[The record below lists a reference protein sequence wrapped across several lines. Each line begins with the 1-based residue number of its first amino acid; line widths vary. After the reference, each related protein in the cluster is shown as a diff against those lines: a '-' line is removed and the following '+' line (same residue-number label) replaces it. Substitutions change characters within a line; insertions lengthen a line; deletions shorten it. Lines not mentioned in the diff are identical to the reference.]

1 MTPFIWKGNP
11 SRQSMTGHQIRGIIS
26 LSLFLALIPFISF
39 FLSSNT
45 SISYPI
51 LSTAGP
57 AFRAVEFVREK
68 GETGVFFVEPGT
80 SISQFLE
87 ITKEDILPAGDREI
101 TGGMKIRKV
110 GQGGRAM
117 IRIEKMDAAARLA
130 LGLPMD
136 INTAGR
142 DDLVL
147 VPGIGE
153 KTADII
159 VAARAKKNR
168 FGSLEELK
176 EIRGIKEKKLEKLRP
191 YLCVEP

>member
-1 MTPFIWKGNP
+1 
-11 SRQSMTGHQIRGIIS
+11 MTGHQIRGIIS

-57 AFRAVEFVREK
+57 AFRAVELVREK

-110 GQGGRAM
+110 GLGGRAM

-147 VPGIGE
+147 VPASGKKRRISLWLPERKKPVRFTG
-153 KTADII
+153 
-159 VAARAKKNR
+159 RAQRDSRHQRKEAGKAETL
-168 FGSLEELK
+168 SLRRALTGR
-176 EIRGIKEKKLEKLRP
+176 IYDLL
-191 YLCVEP
+191 